1 MAGLFI
7 PGKARDPRR
16 MAVSAE
22 GLERALTQLADLR
35 TAPVT
40 VEAALRR
47 IVESADALF
56 QVDGS
61 TLMLVDRDQALRN
74 LAVSNLRA
82 QALEELQDEHGE
94 GPCVDAYEE
103 KHTVWADDL
112 GREERWPAFSP
123 AAASRGLAAV
133 LASPIPYSNEA
144 VGVVAVFAA
153 GPHPWTEAEQQAI
166 VAFTDLAAML
176 ILNAMEASER
186 GRVAVELQGA
196 LDSRVVIEQ
205 AKGVLVGRHG
215 LTPRQAFERLRG
227 IARDQRRRLA
237 EVAAEVVDAAQQV

>member
-1 MAGLFI
+1 
-7 PGKARDPRR
+7 

-61 TLMLVDRDQALRN
+61 ALMLVDRDQMLRN
-74 LAVSNLRA
+74 LSVSHLRA
-82 QALEELQDEHGE
+82 AVLEELQAEHGE
-94 GPCVDAYEE
+94 GPCVDAYDE
-103 KHTVWADDL
+103 KRSVWTDDL

-123 AAASRGLAAV
+123 AAARRGLAAV

-144 VGVVAVFAA
+144 VGVVAVFAGEA
-153 GPHPWTEAEQQAI
+153 HPWTDAEQEAI

-176 ILNAMEASER
+176 ILNAMAARDR
-186 GRVAVELQGA
+186 GKLAVELQGA

-227 IARDQRRRLA
+227 LARDQRRPLA
-237 EVAAEVVDAAQQV
+237 EVAAAVVDAAQQG